1 MELTGKIYKATL
13 EYYTEKT
20 EEAPEK
26 RSIIKKRLRR
36 QEQPV

>member
-13 EYYTEKT
+13 NITPRKPKEV
-20 EEAPEK
+20 PEK
-26 RSIIKKRLRR
+26 RLIIKKRLRR